1 MKFDETTPGVALTG
15 LRPAPAQQWGGVR
28 LIPLLRDQVHG
39 DLRLSQRKVD
49 ARVVNVGDGTGYFA
63 FMPHAFIVDWNA
75 EGQPLAAHGAQL
87 RSRDSRTPPRTT
99 AVLHRMAKREDRN
112 ALRFVP
118 LHLAM
123 EGFLSLHFGGPD
135 VAWTEYSREAM
146 SRGLSP
152 RSERSMPGLWLA
164 GLADALRV
172 FEIHEHQ
179 VGVLVFVADALASAF
194 VVPHPDDY
202 RALHRSLLT
211 DFYGELL
218 YQYGLLHDAV
228 QSIDLHIDASRVHSL
243 AGLRAAVQLGRDE
256 WHAHTALLTTGL
268 LERETHWQNVYSAG
282 PFRLRRFIG
291 DLQPDRESHIG
302 EAIVRSTGELE
313 YLKTFRLSA
322 AQIRRAYLL
331 GKLAAHD
338 WHLGRTATALGDTYE
353 GLLIRL
359 RNAGFGHLIKPHILR
374 DLR

>member
-28 LIPLLRDQVHG
+28 LVPLLREHVHG
-39 DLRLSQRKVD
+39 DLRLSQRKTPAAVVD
-49 ARVVNVGDGTGYFA
+49 LGDGTAYFA
-63 FMPHAFIVDWNA
+63 FMPHAFILDWSA
-75 EGQPLAAHGAQL
+75 DGQPLAAHGAQL
-87 RSRDSRTPPRTT
+87 RARDSRTPPRQT
-99 AVLHRMAKREDRN
+99 ALLHRMAKREDRS

-135 VAWTEYSREAM
+135 VAWTEYSREAL

-152 RSERSMPGLWLA
+152 RSERSIAGVWLA

-194 VVPHPDDY
+194 VVPHPEDY
-202 RALHRSLLT
+202 RALHRSLLA

-218 YQYGLLHDAV
+218 YQYGLLHIAV
-228 QSIDLHIDASRVHSL
+228 QSIDLRIDAAKVHSL
-243 AGLRAAVQLGRDE
+243 ADLRTAVRRGRDE
-256 WHAHTALLTTGL
+256 WHEHTALLTTGL
-268 LERETHWQNVYSAG
+268 LERSTRWQTVHRAG

-291 DLQPDRESHIG
+291 ELQPDRESHIG
-302 EAIVRSTGELE
+302 EAIVRADGELE
-313 YLKTFRLSA
+313 YLKTYRLSA

-331 GKLAAHD
+331 ERLAAHE
-338 WHLGRTATALGDTYE
+338 WHLGATAEALGDTYE
-353 GLLIRL
+353 GLLVRL
-359 RNAGFGHLIKPHILR
+359 RNAGFGHLLKPHILR